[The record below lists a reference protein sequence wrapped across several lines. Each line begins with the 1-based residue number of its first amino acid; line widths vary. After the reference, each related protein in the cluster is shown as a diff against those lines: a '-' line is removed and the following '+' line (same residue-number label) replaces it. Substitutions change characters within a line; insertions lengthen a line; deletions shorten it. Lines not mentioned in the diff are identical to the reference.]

1 MHPDKR
7 NEPSS
12 EDSFRGSLLE
22 GGVGCYGVVGAG
34 VLVAAGLDSV
44 FAADESLLLLV
55 LDVPLVEADASE
67 LLSLLDESDDFESV
81 ASAADLFELVLFL

>member
-1 MHPDKR
+1 MRDAG
-7 NEPSS
+7 
-12 EDSFRGSLLE
+12 D
-22 GGVGCYGVVGAG
+22 YGLVGAG
-34 VLVAAGLDSV
+34 VLVAAGFDSV
-44 FAADESLLLLV
+44 LAADESLLL

>member
-1 MHPDKR
+1 MRDAG
-7 NEPSS
+7 
-12 EDSFRGSLLE
+12 D
-22 GGVGCYGVVGAG
+22 YGVVGAG
-34 VLVAAGLDSV
+34 VLVAAGFDSV
-44 FAADESLLLLV
+44 LAADESLLL